1 MAPQNTPRYTDLTDA
16 ISALRELPLTFARG
30 ASRGE
35 LFQLRELLV
44 DTEADIAPVLA
55 LFEDHDGFSN
65 SGWPEMDER
74 FASSYGTRFT
84 LMPIGEVI
92 ETRRSLQQEW
102 PQEPEEAAI
111 FENLLPLW
119 TDSANFMCFYL
130 SGPLAG
136 RLGYLW
142 HEVPFFIQPL
152 FRDIPA
158 LLSDLVREART
169 GENAFDYPS
178 NTPRPEWDDEDRA
191 LTEHFLRLYQS
202 TENALL
208 QQNAGNNAIYLCP
221 PQHLKLLQPLRE
233 SARNLDTYDYRA
245 LLRRLEKRENGE
257 EME

>member
-1 MAPQNTPRYTDLTDA
+1 MAPQNPPRYTDLNDA
-16 ISALRELPLTFARG
+16 IIALRELPLTFARG
-30 ASRGE
+30 ANQGDM
-35 LFQLRELLV
+35 LRLRDLLV
-44 DTEADIAPVLA
+44 EAEADTAPILA
-55 LFEDHDGFSN
+55 LYKDHNGFSN
-65 SGWPEMDER
+65 HSWPENNER
-74 FASSYGTRFT
+74 FASRYGTRFT
-84 LMPIGEVI
+84 LMPIGEVV
-92 ETRRSLQQEW
+92 EMRHSLQQEW

-119 TDSANFMCFYL
+119 SDSANFMCYYL

-169 GENAFDYPS
+169 GKNAFDYPS
-178 NTPRPEWDDEDRA
+178 NTPRPEWDDEDRV
-191 LTEHFLRLYQS
+191 LTEHFLTLYQS
-202 TENALL
+202 TDNALL

-221 PQHLKLLQPLRE
+221 SEHLRLLQPLRE
-233 SARNLDTYDYRA
+233 SARNLDVYDYRA